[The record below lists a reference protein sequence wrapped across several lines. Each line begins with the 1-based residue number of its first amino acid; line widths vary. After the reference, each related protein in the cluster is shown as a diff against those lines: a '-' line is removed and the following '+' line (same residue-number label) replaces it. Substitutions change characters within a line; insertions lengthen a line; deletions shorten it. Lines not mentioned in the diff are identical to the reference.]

1 MIESFFKDN
10 YMKKLKPPT
19 YHQTYIDTGNG
30 PTVILLHGLFGNIK
44 QWSPVIE
51 ALSKNH
57 RVIVP
62 RLPIFDS
69 VTVPTN
75 ITQLVRL
82 VHEFVEWHQLSSVTL
97 VGHAV
102 GGQLALFYA
111 HQHPR
116 YVERLVLV
124 SSNGLLDRNLAA
136 DAGSLS
142 PTSFDFINDKV
153 HAAFH
158 QPNETVTEL
167 ATEIYEMVQS
177 VPKRLALTSLL
188 QSSLHS
194 KVSSFL
200 TRIDLP
206 VLLIWGLQD
215 QINSPNVALHFH
227 DLLPN
232 STVKFI
238 DECGHLPMVEKPDEF
253 VQSVLSFLNHKS
265 AGFQGLS

>member
-1 MIESFFKDN
+1 
-10 YMKKLKPPT
+10 MKKLKLPT

-44 QWSPVIE
+44 QWSSVIE

-69 VTVPTN
+69 GTVPTN
-75 ITQLVRL
+75 ITQLVRVL
-82 VHEFVEWHQLSSVTL
+82 HEFIEWHQLSNVTL

-111 HQHPR
+111 NQHPAH
-116 YVERLVLV
+116 VERLVLV
-124 SSNGLLDRNLAA
+124 SSNGLLDKNLAA

-142 PTSFDFINDKV
+142 PTSFDFISHKV

-167 ATEIYEMVQS
+167 ATEIYELVQS
-177 VPKRLALTSLL
+177 VPKRLALTALL

-200 TRIDLP
+200 SKIDLP

-215 QINSPNVALHFH
+215 QINPPQVALHFH

-238 DECGHLPMVEKPDEF
+238 DKCGHLPMVEKPETF
-253 VQSVLSFLNHKS
+253 VEVILSFLNQRQ
-265 AGFQGLS
+265 AWFG

>member
-1 MIESFFKDN
+1 
-10 YMKKLKPPT
+10 MKKPKPFA
-19 YHQTYIDTGNG
+19 YHQTYIDTGKG

-44 QWSPVIE
+44 QWTPVIE
-51 ALSKNH
+51 ALSRNH

-62 RLPIFDS
+62 RLPIFES

-82 VHEFVEWHQLSSVTL
+82 LHEFVEWHQLSNVTL

-124 SSNGLLDRNLAA
+124 SSNGLLDKNLAA

-142 PTSFDFINDKV
+142 PTSFNFISEKV

-158 QPNETVTEL
+158 RPNETETEL

-177 VPKRLALTSLL
+177 LPKRLALTSLL

-200 TRIDLP
+200 AKIDLP

-232 STVKFI
+232 STIKFI
-238 DECGHLPMVEKPDEF
+238 DQCGHLPMVEKPELF
-253 VQSVLSFLNHKS
+253 VQNVLSFLNQRQ
-265 AGFQGLS
+265 AIF

>member
-1 MIESFFKDN
+1 
-10 YMKKLKPPT
+10 MKKLKPFT
-19 YHQTYIDTGNG
+19 YHQTYVDKGNG

-44 QWSPVIE
+44 QWASVIE
-51 ALSKNH
+51 ALSKNY

-62 RLPIFDS
+62 RLPIFDLL
-69 VTVPTN
+69 TVPSN

-82 VHEFVEWHQLSSVTL
+82 LHEFVEWHQLSNVTL

-116 YVERLVLV
+116 HVERLVLV
-124 SSNGLLDRNLAA
+124 SSNGLLDKNLVAE
-136 DAGSLS
+136 AGSLS
-142 PTSFDFINDKV
+142 PTSFDFISDKV
-153 HAAFH
+153 QAAFH

-167 ATEIYEMVQS
+167 ATEIYKLVQS
-177 VPKRLALTSLL
+177 APKRLVLTSLL

-200 TRIDLP
+200 AKIDLP

-238 DECGHLPMVEKPDEF
+238 DQCGHLPMVEKPEVF
-253 VQSVLSFLNHKS
+253 AQNVLSFLNHKPATS
-265 AGFQGLS
+265 